1 MLTWPKGKCYL
12 KMCGLLSQVKPTA
25 IMGIGKELFHLR
37 GGRVVVGGITTQ
49 LKQSRYF
56 YYV

>member
-12 KMCGLLSQVKPTA
+12 KMCGLLSQVKSTA

-49 LKQSRYF
+49 LK
-56 YYV
+56 